1 MLGYDVSDEPDDS
14 RRGWRRSARSYG
26 TGNCLEVAALGQ
38 RVVVRDSKNPTGA
51 VLRITPT
58 QWNDFVAGVRSGG
71 LGL

>member
-1 MLGYDVSDEPDDS
+1 MLGYDISDVADDS
-14 RRGWRRSARSYG
+14 HRGWRRSARSYG

-51 VLRITPT
+51 VLRITSA
-58 QWNDFVAGVRSGG
+58 QWNAFVAGVRSGS